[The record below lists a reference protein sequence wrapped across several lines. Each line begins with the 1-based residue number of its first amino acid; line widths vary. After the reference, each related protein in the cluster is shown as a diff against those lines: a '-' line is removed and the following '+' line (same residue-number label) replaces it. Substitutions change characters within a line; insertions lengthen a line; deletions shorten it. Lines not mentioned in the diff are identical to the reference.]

1 MSYVSKEAAPERSS
15 ELRSYSKEQTQPS
28 LEVDLIPLEHS
39 LRQLFH
45 EVVSECYDSRLGLRD
60 AEISSYVADLLTEF
74 CRTDN
79 IYRIR
84 DAAGNPVRAVDE
96 MLLASDPVHG
106 TASSF
111 VEERERRK
119 HIGDYTL
126 FCTGMYPESMDCW
139 GERQRDSFLQMVQA
153 GKESYYIVSQFDV
166 FEYAREAPFFARLS
180 GSFEACI
187 YGLNMVRG
195 ELDRRKAISPPRSS
209 SSGQSTHIM

>member
-1 MSYVSKEAAPERSS
+1 
-15 ELRSYSKEQTQPS
+15 
-28 LEVDLIPLEHS
+28 LIPQEHS

-74 CRTDN
+74 CHEEN

-84 DAAGNPVRAVDE
+84 DAAGNPVREVGE
-96 MLLASDPVHG
+96 MLLASDPVLG

-111 VEERERRK
+111 GEERERRK

-126 FCTGMYPESMDCW
+126 FFTGMYPESMHGW
-139 GERQRDSFLQMVQA
+139 GLQDRGNFYEMVQA
-153 GKESYYIVSQFDV
+153 GKESYYIVSQFDL
-166 FEYAREAPFFARLS
+166 FEYKHEAPFFARLS

-195 ELDRRKAISPPRSS
+195 ELDRRKAISAPH
-209 SSGQSTHIM
+209 STQIM

>member
-1 MSYVSKEAAPERSS
+1 
-15 ELRSYSKEQTQPS
+15 
-28 LEVDLIPLEHS
+28 VDLIPLEHS

-45 EVVSECYDSRLGLRD
+45 EVVSECYDERLGLRD

-74 CRTDN
+74 CRAEN

-84 DAAGNPVRAVDE
+84 DAAGNPVREVGE

-111 VEERERRK
+111 GEERERRK

-126 FCTGMYPESMDCW
+126 FFTGMYPESMHRW
-139 GERQRDSFLQMVQA
+139 GQQQRDNFFEMVQA
-153 GKESYYIVSQFDV
+153 GKESYYIVSQFDL
-166 FEYAREAPFFARLS
+166 FEYKQEAPFFARLS

-195 ELDRRKAISPPRSS
+195 ELDRLKAISPPRST
-209 SSGQSTHIM
+209 SSGPSTRIM

>member
-1 MSYVSKEAAPERSS
+1 
-15 ELRSYSKEQTQPS
+15 
-28 LEVDLIPLEHS
+28 LIPLENS

-84 DAAGNPVRAVDE
+84 DAAGNPVREVGE

-139 GERQRDSFLQMVQA
+139 GERQFSAD
-153 GKESYYIVSQFDV
+153 G
-166 FEYAREAPFFARLS
+166 S
-180 GSFEACI
+180 G
-187 YGLNMVRG
+187 GQG
-195 ELDRRKAISPPRSS
+195 ELLHRFPIRRV
-209 SSGQSTHIM
+209 

>member
-1 MSYVSKEAAPERSS
+1 M
-15 ELRSYSKEQTQPS
+15 
-28 LEVDLIPLEHS
+28 IPLENS

-74 CRTDN
+74 CRAEN

-84 DAAGNPVRAVDE
+84 DAAGNPLREVGE

-106 TASSF
+106 TAASF
-111 VEERERRK
+111 GEERELRK

-126 FCTGMYPESMDCW
+126 FFAGMYPESTHRW
-139 GERQRDSFLQMVQA
+139 GQLQRDSFLQMVQA
-153 GKESYYIVSQFDV
+153 GKESYYIVSQFDL
-166 FEYAREAPFFARLS
+166 FEYAQEAPFFGRLS

-195 ELDRRKAISPPRSS
+195 ELDRRRAISPPRSFP
-209 SSGQSTHIM
+209 SGPATQIM

>member
-1 MSYVSKEAAPERSS
+1 M
-15 ELRSYSKEQTQPS
+15 
-28 LEVDLIPLEHS
+28 IPLENS

-45 EVVSECYDSRLGLRD
+45 EVVSECYDSRLGMRD

-74 CRTDN
+74 CRTEN

-84 DAAGNPVRAVDE
+84 DAAGNPVREVGE

-111 VEERERRK
+111 VEERARRK

-126 FCTGMYPESMDCW
+126 FFTGMYPDSMHRW
-139 GERQRDSFLQMVQA
+139 GQQQCDNFLQMVQA
-153 GKESYYIVSQFDV
+153 GKQSYYIVSQFDL

-180 GSFEACI
+180 GCFETCI

-195 ELDRRKAISPPRSS
+195 ELDRLKVISPPHSIP
-209 SSGQSTHIM
+209 GQSTQIM

>member
-1 MSYVSKEAAPERSS
+1 M
-15 ELRSYSKEQTQPS
+15 
-28 LEVDLIPLEHS
+28 IPLEHS

-45 EVVSECYDSRLGLRD
+45 EVVSECYDARLGLRD

-74 CRTDN
+74 CRADN

-84 DAAGNPVRAVDE
+84 DASGNPLREVGE
-96 MLLASDPVHG
+96 MLRASDPVHG

-153 GKESYYIVSQFDV
+153 GKESYYIVSQFDL
-166 FEYAREAPFFARLS
+166 FEYAQEAPFFARLS